1 MSNFLRYGWPR
12 WWLIR
17 IPDWMLGEW
26 ATERLN
32 DFLYPSDLSV
42 HIDGTVVA
50 VGGEPGASAGESE

>member
-1 MSNFLRYGWPR
+1 MTDMSNFLRYGWPR

-32 DFLYPSDLSV
+32 DWLYPSDLSV
-42 HIDGTVVA
+42 HIDREQTDGR
-50 VGGEPGASAGESE
+50 